1 MMSQKYNQESP
12 ECGNLYRTNKL
23 AFSTTQTKSCK
34 RRKRR
39 EICWLKNLRDRSRG
53 KFALGASGP
62 DSDRPKQKYLFMIQL
77 EKFEC

>member
-1 MMSQKYNQESP
+1 MEISTGQ
-12 ECGNLYRTNKL
+12 TNWL
-23 AFSTTQTKSCK
+23 FQQQQKSCK
-34 RRKRR
+34 KRKRR
-39 EICWLKNLRDRSRG
+39 EIGWLKNLRDRSRG